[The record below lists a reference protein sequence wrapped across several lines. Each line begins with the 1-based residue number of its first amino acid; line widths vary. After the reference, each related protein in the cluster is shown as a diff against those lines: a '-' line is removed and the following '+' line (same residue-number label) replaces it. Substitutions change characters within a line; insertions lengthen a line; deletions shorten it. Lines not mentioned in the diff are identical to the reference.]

1 MNNSVRIDKI
11 IEDLKQKINYIDS
24 QSSDEFSL
32 TDEQQKT
39 KDFLDERRI
48 HYLIH
53 FTDAKNIPSIKENG
67 ILSVEELSLRN
78 VNYKYNDAYRQDKEL
93 DYISLSVSGM
103 NRYLYRT
110 FKNIAQ
116 TIDHGVAVI
125 INAEMLY
132 KDLGTHRFY
141 CNTNAAT
148 AEVSKGETLNDFEA
162 MFADVVSYTTK
173 TSEEMRRIDRQ
184 IEKRASYEPTDIQ
197 AEILWKKHV
206 PPEYILCYWDL
217 EEDFFYGN

>member
-1 MNNSVRIDKI
+1 MENFVRLDKI
-11 IEDLKQKINYIDS
+11 IEDLKQKMNYIDL

-32 TDEQQKT
+32 TDEQLQLKN
-39 KDFLDERRI
+39 FLDERRI

-53 FTDAKNIPSIKENG
+53 FTDAQNITSIRKNG
-67 ILSVEELSLRN
+67 ILSVEELSLKN
-78 VNYKYNDAYRQDKEL
+78 VDYKSNDAYRQDKEL

-116 TIDHGVAVI
+116 TIEHGVAVI

-132 KDLGTHRFY
+132 KELSMRRFY

-148 AEVSKGETLNDFEA
+148 AEVSKGETLNDFKA

-173 TSEEMRRIDRQ
+173 SSEEMRKIDRQ
-184 IEKRASYEPTDIQ
+184 LEKRASYEPTDIQ
-197 AEILWKKHV
+197 AEILWEKHI
-206 PPEYILCYWDL
+206 PTDYILCYWDL